1 MRHLFSLLALVFLAC
16 VRVDAQTG
24 RVTLTATV
32 SPTVALSVPRDF
44 TQPNLQVVSSLGNT
58 VRITLAGDDDQPA
71 VVRVPLLVRSNS
83 SFKVLAEFESKT
95 ALLAELSTTDARAT
109 GALVAPQL
117 VNDVNVR
124 PQLDVDV
131 SRPLLVLSG
140 PRVSLGGTLASPNN
154 ALQVTLLIR
163 LQPHQ
168 THDWLV
174 HLTLVA
180 RAESPTQ

>member
-1 MRHLFSLLALVFLAC
+1 MRHLFSLLALVFLVC

-58 VRITLAGDDDQPA
+58 VRITLAGDDEQPA
-71 VVRVPLLVRSNS
+71 VIRVPLLVRSNS

-95 ALLAELSTTDARAT
+95 ALLAELSTTDACAT

-117 VNDVNVR
+117 VNDV
-124 PQLDVDV
+124 
-131 SRPLLVLSG
+131 
-140 PRVSLGGTLASPNN
+140 
-154 ALQVTLLIR
+154 
-163 LQPHQ
+163 
-168 THDWLV
+168 
-174 HLTLVA
+174 
-180 RAESPTQ
+180 